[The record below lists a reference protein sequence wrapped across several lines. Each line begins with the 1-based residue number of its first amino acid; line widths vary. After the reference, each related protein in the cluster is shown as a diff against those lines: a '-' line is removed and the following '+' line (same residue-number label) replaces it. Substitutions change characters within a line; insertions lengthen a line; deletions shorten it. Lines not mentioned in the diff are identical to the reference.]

1 MTPRAP
7 SRTYRHGKIRPEP
20 AVCWA
25 GTMRPAADVAPP
37 EPSSLKH
44 AMVRKVLE
52 WIAALRK
59 DRSVPEQAG
68 ATAQFATVAADDSV
82 CDSLVQAGR
91 CVWVPEEWVRERQ
104 ADGFVLYCAPDSR
117 RGMVRIVVPGSR
129 GAVEFLMECPP
140 GSSCAA
146 TTPEAQF
153 HSLRAQSRPPREGR
167 LS

>member
-1 MTPRAP
+1 
-7 SRTYRHGKIRPEP
+7 
-20 AVCWA
+20 
-25 GTMRPAADVAPP
+25 
-37 EPSSLKH
+37 
-44 AMVRKVLE
+44 MVRKVLE

-104 ADGFVLYCAPDSR
+104 ADGFVLYCDPDSR

-146 TTPEAQF
+146 TTLEAQF

-167 LS
+167 IS